1 MSEPPPELID
11 HLERELGGHFSPEFL
26 RPQVEVG
33 TPVRDSTAEIRADL
47 EHLRRTVA
55 GIAGGHGL
63 GLIAASTHPFAR
75 WRDQKH
81 TDKPRY
87 NILHQDM
94 QVVAQ
99 RLLICGM
106 HVHVGIEDDELRV
119 DILNQVSY
127 FLPHL
132 LALSTS
138 SPFWEGTDTGLQSY
152 RLCVF
157 DELPRTGLPERFESH
172 DEYRRTVELMTAAG
186 LIEDATKLWWD
197 VRPSARFPTLEMRV
211 TDVCTRLEDALC
223 CTALFRCICRMLY
236 RLRRDNQRWRIY
248 TRTLVDE
255 NRWRAQRYGID
266 EGMVDFGRGEIVPFP
281 RLMDELLG
289 AGPGGR
295 RALRL
300 RRRGGA
306 RPHHRRAGDQL
317 PHAGAGVPG
326 GDGGGGLARG
336 GAAGGGGCGDGGDRR
351 GALTQRMGPA
361 CLDIDIA
368 SPARPEEFRTE
379 QFLIDSGA
387 VYSVVQGPVLEE
399 LGIEP
404 HSHRTF
410 TLANGD
416 QIERPLGD
424 ALFRYNEH
432 RGAAPVIF
440 GEPGDSS
447 LLGVVTLEA
456 LGYVL
461 DPLKRE
467 LRPSPMLLAGLT
479 TGPASGTP
487 GRC

>member
-1 MSEPPPELID
+1 MALHEPSFSLGVEEEYLLVDRDSRDLVSEPPPELID

-106 HVHVGIEDDELRV
+106 HVHVGLEDDELRV

-281 RLMDELLG
+281 QLMDELLELVREDAEHFGCVAEVEHARTIVERGTSSHMQARAYREALEAG
-289 AGPGGR
+289 ASHEE
-295 RALRL
+295 ALR
-300 RRRGGA
+300 A
-306 RPHHRRAGDQL
+306 VVDVVMEATVAG
-317 PHAGAGVPG
+317 
-326 GDGGGGLARG
+326 
-336 GAAGGGGCGDGGDRR
+336 
-351 GALTQRMGPA
+351 
-361 CLDIDIA
+361 
-368 SPARPEEFRTE
+368 S
-379 QFLIDSGA
+379 
-387 VYSVVQGPVLEE
+387 
-399 LGIEP
+399 
-404 HSHRTF
+404 
-410 TLANGD
+410 
-416 QIERPLGD
+416 
-424 ALFRYNEH
+424 
-432 RGAAPVIF
+432 
-440 GEPGDSS
+440 
-447 LLGVVTLEA
+447 
-456 LGYVL
+456 
-461 DPLKRE
+461 
-467 LRPSPMLLAGLT
+467 
-479 TGPASGTP
+479 
-487 GRC
+487 

>member
-1 MSEPPPELID
+1 MALHEPSFSLGVEEEYLLVDRSTRDLVSEPPPELID

-33 TPVRDSTAEIRADL
+33 TPVRDSTAEVRADL

-106 HVHVGIEDDELRV
+106 HVHVGLEDDELRV

-281 RLMDELLG
+281 QLMDELLELIREDAEHFG
-289 AGPGGR
+289 CVAEVEHARTIVERGTSSHMQARAYQEAMEAGASHEEALRAVVDVVMEATVAGP
-295 RALRL
+295 
-300 RRRGGA
+300 
-306 RPHHRRAGDQL
+306 
-317 PHAGAGVPG
+317 
-326 GDGGGGLARG
+326 
-336 GAAGGGGCGDGGDRR
+336 
-351 GALTQRMGPA
+351 
-361 CLDIDIA
+361 
-368 SPARPEEFRTE
+368 
-379 QFLIDSGA
+379 
-387 VYSVVQGPVLEE
+387 
-399 LGIEP
+399 
-404 HSHRTF
+404 
-410 TLANGD
+410 
-416 QIERPLGD
+416 
-424 ALFRYNEH
+424 
-432 RGAAPVIF
+432 
-440 GEPGDSS
+440 
-447 LLGVVTLEA
+447 
-456 LGYVL
+456 
-461 DPLKRE
+461 
-467 LRPSPMLLAGLT
+467 
-479 TGPASGTP
+479 
-487 GRC
+487 